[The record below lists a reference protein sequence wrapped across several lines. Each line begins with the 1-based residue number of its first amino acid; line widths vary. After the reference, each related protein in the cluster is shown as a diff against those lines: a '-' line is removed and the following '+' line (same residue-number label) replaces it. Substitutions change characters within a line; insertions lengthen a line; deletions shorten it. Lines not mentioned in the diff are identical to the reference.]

1 MLGKMEF
8 FASFGKNPL
17 RTPSSSQKKIQAK
30 KKKKSYEKEI
40 KEGVEAP
47 RLFNIHYKLRSV
59 A

>member
-1 MLGKMEF
+1 MEF